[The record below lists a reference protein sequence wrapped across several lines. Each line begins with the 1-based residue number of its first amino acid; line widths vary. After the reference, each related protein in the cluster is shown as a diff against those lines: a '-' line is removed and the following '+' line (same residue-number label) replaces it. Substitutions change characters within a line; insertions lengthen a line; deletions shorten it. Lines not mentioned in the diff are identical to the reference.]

1 MSTKDNVEGADVIA
15 IADAIA
21 AQAHKGQTDKLG
33 NDYIHHPRSVARC
46 VDQTNAAAVAAA
58 LLHDVVEDSEM
69 TPADLAD
76 CGIPAGVIAA
86 VELLTRRDDVSSD
99 EYYATIVKNPVAM
112 EVKLADLA
120 DNTDPA
126 RFGRLDEATQRK
138 LITKYTKAYRALGR
152 EDLATRLE
160 RRL

>member
-1 MSTKDNVEGADVIA
+1 MNENVGSGIVA

-21 AQAHKGQTDKLG
+21 VEAHAGQTDKLG
-33 NDYIHHPRSVARC
+33 NEYIHHPRSVAGR
-46 VDQTNAAAVAAA
+46 VAPGNEAAVVAA

-69 TPADLAD
+69 TPADLAER
-76 CGIPAGVIAA
+76 GIPAEVIAA

-99 EYYATIVKNPVAM
+99 DYYAAIAKDPVAL

-126 RFGRLDEATQRK
+126 RLSLLDEATQRK
-138 LITKYTKAYRALGR
+138 LTTKYTKAYRALGR
-152 EDLATRLE
+152 EDLAAALA
-160 RRL
+160 RRVSA